1 MAKRFERALEAAT
14 DQTLV
19 ESNWDGIMEC
29 VDMIRGSDVPVKDAI
44 NLIQKR
50 YRSPNP
56 HVAHHT
62 LLVLEACVKNCGKK
76 FHTEIATKEFM
87 DDLKQLV
94 IAGAPDT
101 VKEKVLELIQCWA
114 SAFRKSP
121 EYKIVLDTHNLLKMN
136 GFEFPA
142 LIEADAMFMA
152 HSAPEWADG
161 DNCYRCRVE
170 FGMFTRKHHCRAC
183 GQIFCLKCSNK
194 QMLLPQF
201 GIEKMVRVCELCY
214 EKSSEQKT
222 TSTSGPIQSDKE
234 KARKEAEE
242 NARLQELQEKE
253 ELELALA
260 ISQSEAEAKEK
271 ERQSGLYRSYN
282 GHSTTNNGYG
292 HHSAVSEL
300 PSQPE
305 IYKGAGGSS
314 ILEEALPTKMENDS
328 EPPLDP
334 MLAKYLDRDYWER
347 KRTDKDLS
355 ATAPPPSEGGGS
367 SGASQF
373 AVPNAAGPDTEEDNV
388 AETSQFCKALKEQV
402 DIMNN
407 RMQSNLMRG
416 RSIVNDS
423 AIHSLFAQ
431 LTSHHANVLSRLNKL
446 ESDREYNE
454 SLQDHLAHIQE
465 ARQAV
470 NALRDEF
477 ETQRQEQLKDE
488 QYRRRIQMQQKLDFM
503 RQKKHEMLLYQR
515 HMALQRFQEQE
526 QQMQQN
532 RYASPHLHQQ
542 QQYGAG
548 PMGGVPAYASTPQPM
563 YNQSSVPTH
572 AYQSSPAVSQ
582 YQTSPQVQGQHQQ
595 SGGAPAQDPAFHA
608 QPPQGVQSGQYP
620 HSQPSAQSQLQ
631 QGPVSEHFAP
641 IHPQP
646 PQQNSYPQQPM
657 AHQSVVQQLP
667 PPAYSASGP
676 APPQQPQAF
685 HAAPQQ
691 YPAQAPAQFPPQQF
705 QHQAF
710 PMQSGPVPYHSGYQ
724 HPGYAGQQW
733 DQAQYGAQPPQGYH
747 VQSVAG
753 QPPHPGYQPQQGAQ
767 PPQAQQQ
774 PEVAEDL
781 LISFD

>member
-50 YRSPNP
+50 YRSANP

-214 EKSSEQKT
+214 EKSAEQKI

-271 ERQSGLYRSYN
+271 ERHSGLYRSYN
-282 GHSTTNNGYG
+282 GNSTTNNGYG
-292 HHSAVSEL
+292 HHSSISEL

-305 IYKGAGGSS
+305 IYRGAGGSS
-314 ILEEALPTKMENDS
+314 ILEEAIPTKMENDS

-373 AVPNAAGPDTEEDNV
+373 AVPNAASMGGESYPNQNGFDSMAGSLAPTPSITSVANAFDKMTFNKQQSVGPDAEEDNV

-532 RYASPHLHQQ
+532 RYASPHSHQQ

-548 PMGGVPAYASTPQPM
+548 PMGGVPAYASTTQSM

-572 AYQSSPAVSQ
+572 AYQSSPA
-582 YQTSPQVQGQHQQ
+582 QT
-595 SGGAPAQDPAFHA
+595 GGAPAQVQAFHA
-608 QPPQGVQSGQYP
+608 QPAQGVQPGQYP
-620 HSQPSAQSQLQ
+620 QSHPSAQLHQA
-631 QGPVSEHFAP
+631 PVNEPFAP

-646 PQQNSYPQQPM
+646 PQQQSYPQQPM
-657 AHQSVVQQLP
+657 AHQPVVQQLP

-676 APPQQPQAF
+676 APPQPS
-685 HAAPQQ
+685 
-691 YPAQAPAQFPPQQF
+691 QQF
-705 QHQAF
+705 QHQSF

-733 DQAQYGAQPPQGYH
+733 DQAQYGAQPPQGY
-747 VQSVAG
+747 
-753 QPPHPGYQPQQGAQ
+753 QPQQAAQ
-767 PPQAQQQ
+767 PPPQAQQQ